1 MRGAA
6 SISAVLHRQ
15 AGAFPSNVVDL
26 RRWRQERDLRLR
38 QAVAEVELPGE
49 AAPGRIS
56 WPFRILALLGGLG
69 FLAFGAFL
77 AGVPWL
83 LRLGSGGGAWSLY
96 ELLLFLLGGAI
107 ALFGIDVAGRGLGG
121 REWLGPSWHRLV
133 KALTSPAR
141 RDTIP
146 PGSFSRR
153 GGR

>member
-1 MRGAA
+1 MGGAA

-15 AGAFPSNVVDL
+15 AGALPSNVVDL
-26 RRWRQERDLRLR
+26 RRWRQERDRLRL
-38 QAVAEVELPGE
+38 AAAEVELAGE
-49 AAPGRIS
+49 AGTGRIS

-69 FLAFGAFL
+69 FLAFGTFL

-83 LRLGSGGGAWSLY
+83 LRLGGGGGAWSLY
-96 ELLLFLLGGAI
+96 ELLLLLLGGAI
-107 ALFGIDVAGRGLGG
+107 ALFGVDVAGRGFGG
-121 REWLGPSWHRLV
+121 REWLGPLWHRRV
-133 KALTSPAR
+133 KALNSPVH